1 MQNWQPRRDF
11 SDHKD
16 DASRSWTTLPQWH
29 CWVASTLFSWGF
41 AIRSEPSAFNVTLIL
56 VEFRTKKQPE
66 RNPGELLHQAQ
77 HILIIYVGFWRVQ
90 PSLKKQF
97 SIRNDVIKPSDGNEG
112 PEEPEYLAR
121 RLLASDWEPFRL
133 RYNMLYDLAC
143 CSSLRW

>member
-1 MQNWQPRRDF
+1 MQNWQPRRDV

-66 RNPGELLHQAQ
+66 RNPGELLHRAQ
-77 HILIIYVGFWRVQ
+77 HVSSPL
-90 PSLKKQF
+90 
-97 SIRNDVIKPSDGNEG
+97 N
-112 PEEPEYLAR
+112 YLCWI
-121 RLLASDWEPFRL
+121 LASSAESQKAILD
-133 RYNMLYDLAC
+133 
-143 CSSLRW
+143 SK